1 MEEKNK
7 IINILMVEDSKD
19 DAELIVLEL
28 KKSDLNFRWNRVQ
41 TEKELRKELDS
52 NNYDLV
58 ISDYMMPDL
67 LGIDVVRIVTRFYPE
82 LPIIIVSGQIG
93 EEQAIETLKSGASDY
108 LMKGNIIRLPSAIY
122 KVIHDKKMEIE
133 MEKSR
138 EKMRDLTMYLEESR
152 EKERLKIA
160 LNLHDDLGQKL
171 TAINIDLNWLKNK
184 LKTENPNLIYKID
197 SISNLV
203 NETIH
208 SIQKISS
215 DLRPSILD
223 DLGLFTAIEWQL
235 EEFEKNTGIKCIFE
249 ITDIENEINTDLAV
263 LIFRIFQEAITN
275 VARHAKATQIILS
288 IYFTDEYLILIIK
301 DNGIGITKEDIDNP
315 DSFGLFSIKERTKNC
330 GGIIQI
336 NGLKGIGTEIILKI
350 PFLKTSRND

>member
-7 IINILMVEDSKD
+7 ILNLLLVEDSSD

-28 KKSDLNFRWNRVQ
+28 KKSGLNFNWNRVQ
-41 TEKELRKELDS
+41 TEIELKKQLS
-52 NNYDLV
+52 LNIYDLV
-58 ISDYMMPDL
+58 ISDYMMPDI
-67 LGIDVVRIVTRFYPE
+67 LGIDVVKIINKFHPE
-82 LPIIIVSGQIG
+82 LPIIIISGQIG
-93 EEQAIETLKSGASDY
+93 EEQAIETLKAGASDY
-108 LMKGNIIRLPSAIY
+108 LIKENLIRLPSAIF
-122 KVIHDKKMEIE
+122 KVIQDKKNEIE

-138 EKMRDLTMYLEESR
+138 VKMRDLTMHLEESR
-152 EKERLKIA
+152 ENERLKIA

-184 LKTENPNLIYKID
+184 LTADNPHLIKKID
-197 SISNLV
+197 SIGNLV

-208 SIQKISS
+208 SIQKISA

-223 DLGLFTAIEWQL
+223 DLGLFSAIEWQL

-249 ITDIENEINTDLAV
+249 IEEDEIKINADLAV

-275 VARHAKATQIILS
+275 VSRHAKATQINLS
-288 IYFTDEYLILIIK
+288 LDFTDEYLKLIIK

-315 DSFGLFSIKERTKNC
+315 DSFGLFSIKERAKNG

-336 NGLKGIGTEIILKI
+336 KGIKDVGTEIILEI
-350 PFLKTSRND
+350 PIENKL